1 MNGKGN
7 VLFDLG
13 NGYTGDFI
21 WGGGRGCLSD
31 TSCSS

>member
-21 WGGGRGCLSD
+21 WGGGPEHSF
-31 TSCSS
+31 